1 MKTRKTSTAVAVAV
15 AVTLAL
21 MAVLGA
27 GAAALAASEPTGG
40 SRAEVGVFLP
50 GTPPPGLPA
59 EGDQFLTVDPVLD
72 PGTGEQIGTAV
83 TRVVVAQVVGDD
95 ATVILDC
102 TVRLPEGNLAFYGAE
117 SFSSFAD
124 GVTYTVVGGTGRY
137 QGTGGVVNITGSE
150 LGGRAGSLLSFD
162 ITRR

>member
-1 MKTRKTSTAVAVAV
+1 MNTRKTSTTVAV

-21 MAVLGA
+21 TAVLGS
-27 GAAALAASEPTGG
+27 AAALAASEPPGR
-40 SRAEVGVFLP
+40 SRGDVAVFLP
-50 GTPPPGLPA
+50 GTPPAGLPA

-83 TRVVVAQVVGDD
+83 TRVVVAHVAGDD
-95 ATVILDC
+95 ATFILDC
-102 TVRLPEGNLAFYGAE
+102 TVRFPEGNLAFYGAE

-137 QGTGGVVNITGSE
+137 QETRGVVNITGGE
-150 LGGRAGSLLSFD
+150 VGGQAGSLLSFD

>member
-1 MKTRKTSTAVAVAV
+1 MAVAV

-27 GAAALAASEPTGG
+27 AAALAASEPPGR
-40 SRAEVGVFLP
+40 SRDDVGVFLP
-50 GTPPPGLPA
+50 GTPPAGLPA
-59 EGDQFLTVDPVLD
+59 EGDQFLTVDPVRD

-83 TRVVVAQVVGDD
+83 TRVVVAQVAGDD
-95 ATVILDC
+95 ATFILDC

-117 SFSSFAD
+117 SFSSFVD

-137 QGTGGVVNITGSE
+137 QGTRGVVNITGGEVS
-150 LGGRAGSLLSFD
+150 GQAGSLLSFD

>member
-1 MKTRKTSTAVAVAV
+1 MNTSKTSTTVAV

-27 GAAALAASEPTGG
+27 AAALAASEPPG
-40 SRAEVGVFLP
+40 RARGDVEVFLP
-50 GTPPPGLPA
+50 GTPPAGLPT

-83 TRVVVAQVVGDD
+83 TRVVVAQVAGDD
-95 ATVILDC
+95 ATFILDC

-117 SFSSFAD
+117 SFSSFVD

-137 QGTGGVVNITGSE
+137 QGTRGVVNITGGE
-150 LGGRAGSLLSFD
+150 VGGQAGSLLSFD

>member
-1 MKTRKTSTAVAVAV
+1 MNTRKTSTTVAV

-27 GAAALAASEPTGG
+27 AVALAASEPPGR
-40 SRAEVGVFLP
+40 SRADVGVFVP
-50 GTPPPGLPA
+50 GTPPAGLPA
-59 EGDQFLTVDPVLD
+59 VGDQFLTVDAVLD

-83 TRVVVAQVVGDD
+83 TRVVVAQVAGDD
-95 ATVILDC
+95 ATFILDC

-124 GVTYTVVGGTGRY
+124 GVTYMVVGGTGRY
-137 QGTGGVVNITGSE
+137 QGTRGVVNITGGE
-150 LGGRAGSLLSFD
+150 VGGQAGSLLSFD